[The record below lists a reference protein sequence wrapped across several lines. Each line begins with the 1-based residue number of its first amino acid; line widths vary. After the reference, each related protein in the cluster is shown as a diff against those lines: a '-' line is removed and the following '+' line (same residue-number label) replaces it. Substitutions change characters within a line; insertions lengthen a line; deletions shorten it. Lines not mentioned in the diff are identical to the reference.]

1 MSYGWVVSS
10 VWNECSTYILKAQEP
25 QFSGF
30 HPHSMKHFNIT
41 CITPYLPGRSRSA
54 IWAALAS
61 SILIPSLAPGAR
73 SATVPDTLLAAES
86 ICADIMFTCTHN
98 TSVLMYD
105 LQGVYTLLERQQ
117 NYSNDSVSDV
127 LQINIYIHPIFTVTA
142 TGVFNRH
149 ISTVWKAN
157 TMPFTWSST
166 VPLFMIT
173 KDQNKPSES
182 PNPFSV
188 HLETDQITKTTYR
201 GNICVSPNNQ
211 MSIQSMSGAHI
222 RCHSI
227 IDNLRVLRVSM

>member
-1 MSYGWVVSS
+1 MTGPCEIWGSQGCWDMKVCHVGEWFPVFQMSVVPTS
-10 VWNECSTYILKAQEP
+10 WRAQEP
-25 QFSGF
+25 EFSDF
-30 HPHSMKHFNIT
+30 HPHSLKHFNIT
-41 CITPYLPGRSRSA
+41 CITSYLPGRSRSA

-105 LQGVYTLLERQQ
+105 LQDVYTLLERQQ
-117 NYSNDSVSDV
+117 NYSNESVCDV
-127 LQINIYIHPIFTVTA
+127 LHLNIY

-149 ISTVWKAN
+149 ISYVWKAN
-157 TMPFTWSST
+157 TMPFTWYST

-173 KDQNKPSES
+173 KDQHKPSES

-188 HLETDQITKTTYR
+188 HLKTDQITKITYR
-201 GNICVSPNNQ
+201 GNMCFSKQSNVHTEDVWCTYQISFNN
-211 MSIQSMSGAHI
+211 
-222 RCHSI
+222 R
-227 IDNLRVLRVSM
+227 